1 MAVTKE
7 TLKRMIDEMGLI
19 PLSDEELD
27 IILPKCRRC
36 TVESGQK
43 LAETDLSTSRV
54 SHVFRASP

>member
-27 IILPKCRRC
+27 IILPEVQSITEAGR
-36 TVESGQK
+36 K
-43 LAETDLSTSRV
+43 LSETDLSSSRV

>member
-27 IILPKCRRC
+27 IILPEVQSV
-36 TVESGQK
+36 TDSGRK
-43 LAETDLSTSRV
+43 LSETDLSSSRV

>member
-27 IILPKCRRC
+27 IILPEVQKM
-36 TVESGQK
+36 TESGQK
-43 LAETDLSTSRV
+43 LAEADLSPSRV

>member
-27 IILPKCRRC
+27 IILPEVQSITEAGR
-36 TVESGQK
+36 K
-43 LAETDLSTSRV
+43 LSETDLSSSRV
-54 SHVFRASP
+54 SHVFRATP

>member
-27 IILPKCRRC
+27 IILPQVQS
-36 TVESGQK
+36 TVDSGRK
-43 LAETDLSTSRV
+43 LAETDLSESRV

>member
-27 IILPKCRRC
+27 IILPQVQS
-36 TVESGQK
+36 TVESGRK
-43 LAETDLSTSRV
+43 LAETDLSSSRV

>member
-1 MAVTKE
+1 MAVTRE

-27 IILPKCRRC
+27 IILPEVQKM
-36 TVESGQK
+36 TESGQK
-43 LAETDLSTSRV
+43 LAEADLSSSRV

>member
-19 PLSDEELD
+19 PLSDEELA
-27 IILPKCRRC
+27 IILPQVQS
-36 TVESGQK
+36 TVDSGQK
-43 LAETDLSTSRV
+43 LAETDLSSSRV

>member
-27 IILPKCRRC
+27 IILPEVQKM
-36 TVESGQK
+36 TESGQK
-43 LAETDLSTSRV
+43 LAETDLSSSRV

>member
-27 IILPKCRRC
+27 IILPEVQNMAEAGR
-36 TVESGQK
+36 K
-43 LAETDLSTSRV
+43 LSEANLSSSRV

>member
-7 TLKRMIDEMGLI
+7 TLKRMIDDMGLI

-27 IILPKCRRC
+27 IILPEVQSITEAGR
-36 TVESGQK
+36 K
-43 LAETDLSTSRV
+43 LSETDLSSSRV

>member
-7 TLKRMIDEMGLI
+7 TLKRMIDEMRLI

-27 IILPKCRRC
+27 IILPEVQSV
-36 TVESGQK
+36 TDSGRK
-43 LAETDLSTSRV
+43 LSETDLSSSRV

>member
-27 IILPKCRRC
+27 IILPQVQS

-43 LAETDLSTSRV
+43 LAETDLSSSRV

>member
-27 IILPKCRRC
+27 IILPEVQSMAEAGR
-36 TVESGQK
+36 K
-43 LAETDLSTSRV
+43 LSETDLSSSRV

>member
-27 IILPKCRRC
+27 IILPQVQS
-36 TVESGQK
+36 TVDSGQK
-43 LAETDLSTSRV
+43 LAETDLSSSRV

>member
-1 MAVTKE
+1 MAVTRE

-27 IILPKCRRC
+27 IILPQVQS

-43 LAETDLSTSRV
+43 LAETDLSSSRV

>member
-1 MAVTKE
+1 MVVTRE

-27 IILPKCRRC
+27 IILPQVQS

-43 LAETDLSTSRV
+43 LAETDLSSSRV

>member
-1 MAVTKE
+1 MAVTRE

-27 IILPKCRRC
+27 IILPEVQNIAEAGR
-36 TVESGQK
+36 K
-43 LAETDLSTSRV
+43 LSETDLSSSRV

>member
-27 IILPKCRRC
+27 VILPQVQS

-43 LAETDLSTSRV
+43 LAETDLSSSRV

>member
-27 IILPKCRRC
+27 IILPEVQSMAEAGR
-36 TVESGQK
+36 K
-43 LAETDLSTSRV
+43 LSETDLSSSRV
-54 SHVFRASP
+54 SHVFRASL

>member
-7 TLKRMIDEMGLI
+7 TLKRMIDEMDLI

-27 IILPKCRRC
+27 IILPEVQNMTEAGR
-36 TVESGQK
+36 K
-43 LAETDLSTSRV
+43 LSETDLSSSRV

>member
-27 IILPKCRRC
+27 IILPQVQS
-36 TVESGQK
+36 TVDSGEK
-43 LAETDLSTSRV
+43 LAETDLSSSRV
-54 SHVFRASP
+54 SHVFRAEG

>member
-1 MAVTKE
+1 MAITKE

-27 IILPKCRRC
+27 IILPQVQS

-43 LAETDLSTSRV
+43 LAETDLSSSRV